1 MITHSI
7 EINRPPAEVFAYLDQ
22 FDRHGE
28 WQDNIVS
35 ASVETNG
42 PVRVGTRVK
51 EIRKIGGR
59 EQNTSFEV
67 TEYEPPHKSSFRGI
81 VGPVRPIGSV
91 VVQPIG
97 DGSKSKVSVEFDLVG
112 HGLGKLFAP
121 FARSQAR
128 KTISDNQAQLKARLE
143 AGV

>member
-7 EINRPPAEVFAYLDQ
+7 EIDRTPEDVFAYLDQ

-28 WQDNIVS
+28 WQSNIVR
-35 ASVETNG
+35 ATNETEG

-59 EQNTSFEV
+59 EQDTSFEV
-67 TEYEPPHKSSFRGI
+67 TEYEPPRRSSFRGV
-81 VGPVRPIGSV
+81 VGPIRPLGAV
-91 VVQPIG
+91 TVEPLG

-121 FARSQAR
+121 LARRQAR
-128 KTISDNQAQLKARLE
+128 KTISDNQTKLKARLE
-143 AGV
+143 ANA

>member
-7 EINRPPAEVFAYLDQ
+7 EIDRAPGDVFAYLDQ

-28 WQDNIVS
+28 WQSNIVR
-35 ASVETNG
+35 ATVESEG

-59 EQNTSFEV
+59 EQDTSFEV
-67 TEYEPPHKSSFRGI
+67 TEYEPPHKSSFRGV
-81 VGPVRPIGSV
+81 VGPVRPVGAV
-91 VVQPIG
+91 TVEPLG

-121 FARSQAR
+121 LARRQAR
-128 KTISDNQAQLKARLE
+128 RTIADNQTKLKARLE
-143 AGV
+143 GGA